1 MRPKPVEKGQEY
13 TVRIDEM
20 SKKGDGVA
28 RIKGFVIFVHGA
40 EIGKEYKI
48 RISNVANRFA
58 TAEIV
63 S

>member
-1 MRPKPVEKGQEY
+1 
-13 TVRIDEM
+13 M
-20 SKKGDGVA
+20 SRKGDGVA
-28 RIKGFVIFVHGA
+28 RIKGFVIFVQGA